1 MADSIKVI
9 ASEIAL
15 SNSVPNTVTGAT
27 LVRIVNTAD
36 SPNDVLLTLA
46 YANGVTKGTFTLGH
60 DGTGFSTLNLVKLP
74 TDTIVANSANSTVV
88 TRAVSIAYS

>member
-9 ASEIAL
+9 GAELIL
-15 SNSVPNTVTGAT
+15 SSTVPNTVTNAT

-36 SPNDVLLTLA
+36 SPHDVLISLY
-46 YANGVTKGTFTLGH
+46 YANGVSKGSFTLGH
-60 DGTGFSTLNLVKLP
+60 YGTGYSTLNLVKLP
-74 TDTIVANSANSTVV
+74 TDTILAGTANATVV

>member
-9 ASEIAL
+9 GAELIL
-15 SNSVPNTVTGAT
+15 SSTVPNTVTNAT

-36 SPNDVLLTLA
+36 SPNDVLISLY
-46 YANGVTKGTFTLGH
+46 YANGVSKGSFTLGH

-74 TDTIVANSANSTVV
+74 TDTILASTANATVV